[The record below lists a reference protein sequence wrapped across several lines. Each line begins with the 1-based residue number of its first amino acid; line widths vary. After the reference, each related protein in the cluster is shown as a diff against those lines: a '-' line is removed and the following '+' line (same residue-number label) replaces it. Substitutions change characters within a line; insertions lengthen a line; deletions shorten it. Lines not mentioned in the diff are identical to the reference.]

1 VIFIGYDTQY
11 QFIKRL
17 NMKKNKILFSSLA
30 ALALLTN
37 NLNAEETTLL
47 DEVNVWETQVIS
59 SSLNLGKETI
69 ETKQADHLSDL
80 LRDLPGVDVG
90 GSHSMNNKIVIRGVK
105 DEHLDVRIDG
115 AKQPSV
121 DMFHHQSTLKLNPDI
136 LKKVNIEV
144 GANSVVHGGLGGSLE
159 FETKDGKDLVEDGK
173 TFGGIISTN
182 YNSNKSIGASL
193 ALAGK
198 VTDNSDL
205 FVYYSYVDNENWK
218 TGNGTKEEGRDGE
231 IDDIILK
238 YGVDIDDSQRISVSY
253 DKLTDEGDYLPRPN
267 FSTAANVAIGRGNI
281 QPTEYVRDTY
291 TIKHNINKGDNLLL
305 NTSLYMNKMD
315 LTREENGNNRRG
327 NILNAIVENK
337 GLTSKGQTNIE
348 SGPILNTLT
357 YGAEYDHQTSE
368 VTADGVEYGDDETS
382 KTIVLYVEDAIDFD
396 NGLLLTPGIRFTNYK
411 LNGIVG
417 DFNENELT
425 YSLATEY
432 ALTENLS
439 LLASY
444 TTLFKGVPMQ
454 EVFASYRTWLIENND
469 IKSETGNNKEIGFRY
484 LQDNVLAADDIGF
497 LVKYYITDM
506 DDDIGY
512 DSSSNMVNLGETQT
526 KGVEASFA
534 YNLRNFNALL
544 SYSHMDSEVKYTGQ
558 ALDVQAGDK
567 ISLNLN
573 YQVTPKLEASWKS
586 ILVLDEHDVT
596 SSSGVDKKEGYNIH
610 DIAFNYQPSS
620 FKGLKVIAGIDNVF
634 DKHYA
639 AHSSYYAVSS
649 RYGDMTDYEAGRNFK
664 VTLAYKF

>member
-1 VIFIGYDTQY
+1 
-11 QFIKRL
+11 
-17 NMKKNKILFSSLA
+17 MKKNKILLSSLT
-30 ALALLTN
+30 ALVILTN

-80 LRDLPGVDVG
+80 LRDLPGVEVG
-90 GSHSMNNKIVIRGVK
+90 GSHSMNNKIIIRGVK

-115 AKQPSV
+115 AKQPNV
-121 DMFHHQSTLKLNPDI
+121 DMFHHQGTLKLNPDI

-144 GANSVVHGGLGGSLE
+144 GANSVVHGGLGGSIE
-159 FETKDGKDLVEDGK
+159 FETKDGKDLIEDGK
-173 TFGGIISTN
+173 TFGGIVSTN

-198 VTDNSDL
+198 VTDSSDL

-218 TGNGTKEEGRDGE
+218 TGDGTKEEGRDGE

-267 FSTAANVAIGRGNI
+267 FSTAANVAIGRGDI

-291 TIKHNINKGDNLLL
+291 TIKHSIDKGDNLLL

-315 LTREENGNNRRG
+315 LTREENGDNGRG
-327 NILNAIVENK
+327 DVLNAIVENK
-337 GLTSKGQTNIE
+337 GLTSKGQTNIY
-348 SGPILNTLT
+348 SGIILNTLT

-368 VTADGVEYGDDETS
+368 VTTDGVAYGDDETS
-382 KTIVLYVEDAIDFD
+382 KTIVLYVEDTIDFD

-411 LNGIVG
+411 LDGIVG
-417 DFNENELT
+417 EFTENELT

-432 ALTENLS
+432 ALTDNLS

-454 EVFASYRTWLIENND
+454 EVFASYRTFLEENTD

-497 LVKYYITDM
+497 LVKYYVTDM

-512 DSSSNMVNLGETQT
+512 DSSYNMVNLGETQT

-534 YNLRNFNALL
+534 YNLKKFSALL
-544 SYSHMDSEVKYTGQ
+544 SYSHMDSEVKYTGE

-573 YQVTPKLEASWKS
+573 YQVNPELEASWKS

-596 SSSGVDKKEGYNIH
+596 SSSGLDKKDGYNVH
-610 DIAFNYQPSS
+610 DIAFNYQPSG

>member
-1 VIFIGYDTQY
+1 V
-11 QFIKRL
+11 KH
-17 NMKKNKILFSSLA
+17 KKILLSSLT
-30 ALALLTN
+30 ALTLFSN
-37 NLNAEETTLL
+37 NLSANESTQL
-47 DEVNVWETQVIS
+47 DEVNVWETQVVS
-59 SSLNLGKETI
+59 SSLNLGKDTI

-105 DEHLDVRIDG
+105 DEDLDVKIDG

-144 GANSVVHGGLGGSLE
+144 GANSIVHGSLGGSIE
-159 FETKDGKDLVEDGK
+159 FETKDAKDLLEEGEN
-173 TFGGIISTN
+173 FGGIVSTN
-182 YNSNKSIGASL
+182 YNSNKSIGSSL
-193 ALAGK
+193 ALFGK
-198 VTDNSDL
+198 VTDSSDL
-205 FVYYSYVDNENWK
+205 FAYYSYVDNKNWK

-238 YGVDIDDSQRISVSY
+238 YGIDIDDSQRIAVSY

-267 FSTAANVAIGRGNI
+267 FSTAANVAIGRGGI

-291 TIKHNINKGDNLLL
+291 TLKHSINKGDTLLL

-327 NILNAIVENK
+327 NVLNAIVENK

-348 SGPILNTLT
+348 AGSILNTFT
-357 YGAEYDHQTSE
+357 YGIEYDHQTSE
-368 VTADGVEYGDDETS
+368 VTADSIAYGKDETS
-382 KTIVLYVEDAIDFD
+382 KTAALYIEDAIDFD
-396 NGLLLTPGIRFTNYK
+396 NGLLVTPGVRFTNYK
-411 LNGIVG
+411 LDGIVG

-432 ALTENLS
+432 ELTKNLS

-454 EVFASYRTWLIENND
+454 EVFASYRTWLAQNNE

-484 LQDNVLAADDIGF
+484 LKDDVLAADDIGF
-497 LVKYYITDM
+497 LVKYYITDI
-506 DDDIGY
+506 DNDIGY
-512 DSSSNMVNLGETQT
+512 NSTNNMLNLGETQT

-534 YNLRNFNALL
+534 YNLKKFNALL
-544 SYSHMDSEVKYTGQ
+544 SYSHMDSEVKYTGET
-558 ALDVQAGDK
+558 LDVQAGDK

-573 YQVTPKLEASWKS
+573 YQLNPELEASWKS
-586 ILVLDEHDVT
+586 ILVLDEHNVT
-596 SSSGVDKKEGYNIH
+596 SSSGLDKKDGYNVH
-610 DIAFNYQPSS
+610 DIAFIYQPKS
-620 FKGLKVIAGIDNVF
+620 FKGLKVISGIDNIF

-639 AHSSYYAVSS
+639 AHSSYHGVSS